1 MENLSAE
8 EAVRVLQERI
18 GSDGTLALISLLHH
32 SHDALLAKI
41 DARLERLEARIDR
54 RFDAVDGRFD
64 GIEQRFEGFDR
75 RFETLEHR
83 FDELGYQVSARL
95 DGTLRYAITFSL
107 SLLGLVAAIATGIL
121 ALRW

>member
-32 SHDALLAKI
+32 SHDALLAKV
-41 DARLERLEARIDR
+41 DARLESLETRIDR
-54 RFDAVDGRFD
+54 RFDAVER
-64 GIEQRFEGFDR
+64 RFEAVDR
-75 RFETLEHR
+75 QFETLERR
-83 FDELGYQVSARL
+83 FDELGYQLNARI
-95 DGTLRYAITFSL
+95 DGTLRYAVTFSL

-121 ALRW
+121 ALRYA